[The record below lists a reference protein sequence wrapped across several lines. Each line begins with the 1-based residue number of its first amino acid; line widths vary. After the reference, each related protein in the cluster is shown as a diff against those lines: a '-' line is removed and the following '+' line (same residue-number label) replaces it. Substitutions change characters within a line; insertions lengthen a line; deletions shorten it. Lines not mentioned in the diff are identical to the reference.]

1 MDILDQNES
10 HLTVSNIGIQEFVE
24 SENFCNKQ
32 IYPRQRVLLKLFFLE
47 ELTSF
52 EEGILDFWIAGGRGG
67 NEITISP
74 NIRERVQY
82 LRDAGFNH
90 FREIVL
96 VGGRRSSK
104 GWVTGVAMAKVLW
117 DTLQLQDPG
126 RHYGIDPEKEIY
138 YSCVA
143 GSEAQAKE
151 FQFADFVS
159 SVESC
164 RAFEPYLVKTLETEF
179 RIATS
184 EDLRKASQ
192 AKKRGGKIQ
201 RDIAKLRG
209 KALAANAG
217 TLRGSATMAI
227 CLDEVAWMV
236 PGVSKASADQV
247 YGAANPSLDQFG
259 KDALLFL
266 NSSPY
271 SKVGLFY
278 ERFEAALMD
287 FDPKRSVG
295 DDTNGNPLMMT
306 LQYPSWALFE
316 GYDKDPERR
325 FRKAITVSADWN
337 PDEKKEDGSNKFSGD
352 DQQQILIARTE
363 ESANP
368 EKYKVERRGKFAEVT
383 DAYLNP
389 EMVNRAFEGV
399 PVGYDEE
406 GRVLL
411 KPLATNWGYGATNL
425 FKYKA
430 HLDPSSTTAGFGF
443 ALGHVEMFNSPQGVP
458 EEHVV
463 FDIVKRWDPRTF
475 PGESIDWRI
484 VITEVMGYLR
494 PYELTLDQFQC
505 LNGDTLIP
513 TTQGVRKLSSLANDL
528 PIGQGAYI
536 NCDVQSQRE
545 VQKATYLYRRGPSET
560 RKIRLR
566 GGYQI
571 EGTLDHRLWVRK
583 SKKKPWNK
591 NSTPEWVKI
600 NEIELGDC
608 LAVKRD
614 NIFSD
619 SEINIEK
626 YYPQKGVYF
635 HTKLKARPWEAYVS
649 KDNKRIRVGFF
660 ETKDQ
665 AYHARL
671 NWLADYSSRKGCLT
685 PKTLNADIGFVM
697 GALTAEGSVY
707 NDSATFGNSC
717 KEYLD
722 AYVNAAKQTWGG
734 NWFHQL
740 SNRLTMTPQDTV
752 SCGLWAS
759 VAIGGD
765 TARMFFDMGLG
776 GVSKEKIVPDC
787 IFHSPKHVITAYLRG
802 LFEGDGGVQVNR
814 TNDEIIH
821 LSTRSQRLANEVQQL
836 LLNLGI
842 YASISCAKGVYR
854 EQQTLLYRVKIYGEN
869 ILKYD
874 KNIGFVSKRKKDT
887 LELACYQILNR
898 ENVGIRN
905 KLNQEGDI
913 LWCKITSI
921 ESSYADCY
929 DLSVPGPESFVANGI
944 ISHNSSEPIQHLQ
957 YLLQDRGIGGI
968 IVRELVATAENNWN
982 RAETFKTALNH
993 GRIHYP
999 NDTENL
1005 ELASQELKFL
1015 QQRNTGSKY
1024 PKVDK
1029 QYVGPVQTD
1038 DMADCA
1044 QEVVSAL
1051 IGNLIAQQMR
1061 ERSLNAVMSHG
1072 AQGGFRIGGDQRPSL
1087 NELHANLPGYYSKG
1101 RTGEQSRVEYNT
1113 SPQRGKLGGG
1123 RRGINRT
1130 GRQR

>member
-1 MDILDQNES
+1 MDILDQVES

-82 LRDAGFNH
+82 LRDAGFSH

-164 RAFEPYLVKTLETEF
+164 KAFEPYLVKTLETEF
-179 RIATS
+179 RVATS
-184 EDLRKASQ
+184 EDLRKTSQ

-278 ERFEAALMD
+278 ERFEAALTG
-287 FDPKRSVG
+287 FDPKRPAG

-325 FRKAITVSADWN
+325 FRKAITVSADWD
-337 PDEKKEDGSNKFSGD
+337 PDEKKEDGSNKYSGD

-399 PVGYDEE
+399 PVGHDEE

-443 ALGHVEMFNSPQGVP
+443 ALGHVEMFSNPQGVP

-463 FDIVKRWDPRTF
+463 FDIVKRWDPKTF

-484 VITEVMGYLR
+484 VITEVMGYLELFR
-494 PYELTLDQFQC
+494 PYELTLDQFQ
-505 LNGDTLIP
+505 
-513 TTQGVRKLSSLANDL
+513 
-528 PIGQGAYI
+528 
-536 NCDVQSQRE
+536 
-545 VQKATYLYRRGPSET
+545 
-560 RKIRLR
+560 
-566 GGYQI
+566 
-571 EGTLDHRLWVRK
+571 
-583 SKKKPWNK
+583 
-591 NSTPEWVKI
+591 
-600 NEIELGDC
+600 
-608 LAVKRD
+608 
-614 NIFSD
+614 
-619 SEINIEK
+619 
-626 YYPQKGVYF
+626 
-635 HTKLKARPWEAYVS
+635 
-649 KDNKRIRVGFF
+649 
-660 ETKDQ
+660 
-665 AYHARL
+665 
-671 NWLADYSSRKGCLT
+671 
-685 PKTLNADIGFVM
+685 
-697 GALTAEGSVY
+697 
-707 NDSATFGNSC
+707 
-717 KEYLD
+717 
-722 AYVNAAKQTWGG
+722 
-734 NWFHQL
+734 
-740 SNRLTMTPQDTV
+740 
-752 SCGLWAS
+752 
-759 VAIGGD
+759 
-765 TARMFFDMGLG
+765 
-776 GVSKEKIVPDC
+776 
-787 IFHSPKHVITAYLRG
+787 
-802 LFEGDGGVQVNR
+802 
-814 TNDEIIH
+814 
-821 LSTRSQRLANEVQQL
+821 
-836 LLNLGI
+836 
-842 YASISCAKGVYR
+842 
-854 EQQTLLYRVKIYGEN
+854 
-869 ILKYD
+869 
-874 KNIGFVSKRKKDT
+874 
-887 LELACYQILNR
+887 
-898 ENVGIRN
+898 
-905 KLNQEGDI
+905 
-913 LWCKITSI
+913 
-921 ESSYADCY
+921 
-929 DLSVPGPESFVANGI
+929 
-944 ISHNSSEPIQHLQ
+944 SSEPIQHLQ

-982 RAETFKTALNH
+982 RAETYKTALNH

-999 NDTENL
+999 NDTEDL
-1005 ELASQELKFL
+1005 ELASHELKFL

-1051 IGNLIAQQMR
+1051 IGNIIAQQMR

-1072 AQGGFRIGGDQRPSL
+1072 AQGGFRIGGKQRPSL
-1087 NELHANLPGYYSKG
+1087 TELHPNLSGYYSKG
-1101 RTGEQSRVEYNT
+1101 REGEQSRVEYNT

-1123 RRGINRT
+1123 RRGMNRGG
-1130 GRQR
+1130 GRK